1 MTMILAGAVWLL
13 ILMVL
18 CLCRAAVA
26 APAEAAEPCADR
38 NVPFEVDP
46 PLARDAL
53 LCELDRVRR
62 RHDQPRLRGDPAL
75 DTAAQRHAEDM
86 RQRGYFAHDSP
97 GGGELRDR
105 LRRVRYTRKGCSW
118 RAGEVLA
125 WGTGERST
133 AASTV
138 RAWLDSPSH
147 RRVVLSG
154 RYAELGLGLQA
165 GTPFTAGSSGVTV
178 AAVLGD
184 QDC

>member
-1 MTMILAGAVWLL
+1 MWPIVAGAVWL
-13 ILMVL
+13 VL
-18 CLCRAAVA
+18 LLVLSLCRAAVA
-26 APAEAAEPCADR
+26 APAEAEPCANRD
-38 NVPFEVDP
+38 VPFESAP

-62 RHDQPRLRGDPAL
+62 RHDEPRLRGDPAL
-75 DTAAQRHAEDM
+75 ETAAQRHAEDM
-86 RQRGYFAHDSP
+86 RRRGYFAHDSP

-105 LRRVRYTRKGCSW
+105 LRRVRYVRKGCSW

-125 WGTGERST
+125 WGTGGRST
-133 AASTV
+133 AAATV

-154 RYAELGLGLQA
+154 RYAEIGLGLQA
-165 GTPFTAGSSGVTV
+165 GTPFTAGRSGVTV

-184 QDC
+184 RDCS